1 MKTKKISRVLTAFLA
16 LALAVSL
23 TNGALAVRGTLA
35 VQSGVTLSE
44 ANGSPRFSIAT
55 NDGTTNLFQD
65 EAGDFRN
72 LMPGDTRVSKTIS
85 VRAAALNRSS
95 YRIFLYAREC
105 EETADGLHVKSED
118 GKTNDQGMLDFLTVR
133 VYQVEG
139 GNRRLISDGLTMG
152 SNPGAI
158 GQNPSEAAN
167 AQLGATAAGALL
179 GTFAPGH
186 EVELQ
191 VELSVDIEAGNE
203 FADKAAYI
211 DWIYGAR
218 GDAGRGL
225 RGRLSPRAVGARHG
239 ISARASGARAGPR
252 VHGSD
257 DRRRDGHPAGVAGR
271 YGRRPWGRR
280 GGQRRGR
287 RRPDGDDRLRGAVR
301 HRAARAA
308 RVCRKRGARRLVG
321 LFVGA

>member
-1 MKTKKISRVLTAFLA
+1 MKTKKISRVLTAFLV

-44 ANGSPRFSIAT
+44 TNGSPRFSIAT

-211 DWIYGAR
+211 DWVFYADTLADLPDRPTPPGGGGGGGGGGTPTPPPAPAPDVEIEDPAVPLAETPPPTEEEIEDEGVPLTGMPPET
-218 GDAGRGL
+218 GDTAMMMVWLGL
-225 RGRLSPRAVGARHG
+225 AVLSGGGMIVLMTT
-239 ISARASGARAGPR
+239 
-252 VHGSD
+252 
-257 DRRRDGHPAGVAGR
+257 
-271 YGRRPWGRR
+271 GRRSKEK
-280 GGQRRGR
+280 
-287 RRPDGDDRLRGAVR
+287 
-301 HRAARAA
+301 AAR
-308 RVCRKRGARRLVG
+308 
-321 LFVGA
+321 

>member
-85 VRAAALNRSS
+85 VRAAALNQNS

-105 EETADGLHVKSED
+105 EETADGLHVKSEA
-118 GKTNDQGMLDFLTVR
+118 GKTNDQDMLEYLTVS

-139 GNRRLISDGLTMG
+139 PYDGLQPG
-152 SNPGAI
+152 SHRPG
-158 GQNPSEAAN
+158 P
-167 AQLGATAAGALL
+167 L
-179 GTFAPGH
+179 
-186 EVELQ
+186 
-191 VELSVDIEAGNE
+191 
-203 FADKAAYI
+203 
-211 DWIYGAR
+211 
-218 GDAGRGL
+218 
-225 RGRLSPRAVGARHG
+225 
-239 ISARASGARAGPR
+239 
-252 VHGSD
+252 
-257 DRRRDGHPAGVAGR
+257 
-271 YGRRPWGRR
+271 
-280 GGQRRGR
+280 
-287 RRPDGDDRLRGAVR
+287 
-301 HRAARAA
+301 
-308 RVCRKRGARRLVG
+308 
-321 LFVGA
+321 